1 MKKLINKKT
10 NSPVY
15 CIRVAYNE
23 QYEKEKLY
31 IELFKTA
38 ALWGILL
45 TGLAYI
51 FTL

>member
-1 MKKLINKKT
+1 MKRLNTRQT

-15 CIRVAYNE
+15 CIRVDYND